1 MAGQLQLRLA
11 IGRELRG
18 GLQML
23 TGSDRRRQIK
33 SVILVS
39 SGNFLDMYDFMVFG
53 YFAPWIG
60 KAYFPRDSE
69 FASLMLTFAIFGAGF
84 LMRPVGAL
92 FLGAYVDRRGRRSG
106 LLLTMAMMALGTLS
120 LACTPGYA
128 TLGVLASVIVLIG
141 RLLQGFSAGAQV
153 GSASVY
159 LSEIATP
166 GRKGFYVSWQSA
178 SQQLAVVLA
187 AVLGIGASAFLS
199 PSEFSRWGWRVPFVL
214 GSLLI
219 PFLFLIRR
227 SFEETPYF
235 LARSQQLSMKQI
247 SVSLAKGWKIIAT
260 GTMLVAMT
268 TVAFYMI
275 TAYSPTYGSVVLHLS
290 TKRSLMVTL
299 CVGICNFVLLPVMG
313 ALSDRIGRRPLLLL
327 CTVVML
333 FTCYPAMAW
342 LVSKPSFERLLAVEL
357 WLSLFYAGYN
367 GAMIVFLTEIIPPP
381 VRATGFSLA
390 YSLATALFGGFTP
403 AISTYLIHLTGNKAV
418 PGLWLSAAALCAL
431 IAILMTGENGWR
443 EYGELATLTDP

>member
-178 SQQLAVVLA
+178 SQQLAVVFA
-187 AVLGIGASAFLS
+187 ALLGIAVSTFLS
-199 PSEFSRWGWRVPFVL
+199 PAEFSRWGWRIPFL
-214 GSLLI
+214 AGCLLI
-219 PFLFLIRR
+219 PFLFVIRR
-227 SFEETPYF
+227 SLEETP
-235 LARSQQLSMKQI
+235 
-247 SVSLAKGWKIIAT
+247 
-260 GTMLVAMT
+260 
-268 TVAFYMI
+268 AF
-275 TAYSPTYGSVVLHLS
+275 
-290 TKRSLMVTL
+290 R
-299 CVGICNFVLLPVMG
+299 
-313 ALSDRIGRRPLLLL
+313 
-327 CTVVML
+327 
-333 FTCYPAMAW
+333 
-342 LVSKPSFERLLAVEL
+342 
-357 WLSLFYAGYN
+357 
-367 GAMIVFLTEIIPPP
+367 
-381 VRATGFSLA
+381 
-390 YSLATALFGGFTP
+390 
-403 AISTYLIHLTGNKAV
+403 
-418 PGLWLSAAALCAL
+418 
-431 IAILMTGENGWR
+431 
-443 EYGELATLTDP
+443 